1 MDVLWARPGKNPS
14 LLSSFDRRVPQ
25 KIMYRIRPTS
35 PSASSTS
42 FYSHS
47 PRAVLRRGWAQPNY
61 RQFIHRRDDCCS
73 RTSRPLCPR
82 CCSLISGWFIRP
94 QWQSVQLPTISQIST
109 MAESRTS
116 SRSLRLTVELQDAQN
131 ANWTLDSDSLLRTIV
146 MARIGPGIHTYFTSK
161 LLSIIDLVIDSLT
174 GVQSHSDSMVITFL
188 EEGKSMCLSQV

>member
-73 RTSRPLCPR
+73 RIATLPTLLQLDLRLVHPT
-82 CCSLISGWFIRP
+82 
-94 QWQSVQLPTISQIST
+94 SVQLPTISQIST
-109 MAESRTS
+109 MAESRTCS
-116 SRSLRLTVELQDAQN
+116 LRSLRLTVELQDAQN
-131 ANWTLDSDSLLRTIV
+131 ANWTLDSDSLLRIQRWG
-146 MARIGPGIHTYFTSK
+146 ACIRR
-161 LLSIIDLVIDSLT
+161 
-174 GVQSHSDSMVITFL
+174 HSDPNMMFLIRCDVSWIKLFECITTYYWL
-188 EEGKSMCLSQV
+188 ALRNLQ